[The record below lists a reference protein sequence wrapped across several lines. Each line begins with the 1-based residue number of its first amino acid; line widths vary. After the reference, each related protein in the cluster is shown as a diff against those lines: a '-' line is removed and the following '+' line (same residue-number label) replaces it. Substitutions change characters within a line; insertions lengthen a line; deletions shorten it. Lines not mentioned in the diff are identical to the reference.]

1 MRSKFSPRKIPFPAF
16 SAEHFKKIMNT
27 TKMQQLYQLFI
38 VPISIVIDK
47 TDAIKKVTSKG
58 RDVQYPLDEQTLL
71 QRHQYI
77 SIMRKIYQ
85 SSRFN
90 NVFRKMPSGNNLFFQ
105 ISGVRTGVCTYIYA
119 MLCAFFLLL
128 MHNLRKLLSE
138 PYSNLK
144 PRISD
149 FKAFNIPQNLR
160 TKLYYYLKQQAALL
174 QGLQGDYIAFRIF
187 CGLAFVIK
195 PK

>member
-1 MRSKFSPRKIPFPAF
+1 MLVCSPRKILILILILIQGLGNVISCVFCRTF
-16 SAEHFKKIMNT
+16 SEYKYDENAVVSC
-27 TKMQQLYQLFI
+27 LFYPSLVLLTSYC
-38 VPISIVIDK
+38 VPGGKTGK

-119 MLCAFFLLL
+119 MLCAFF
-128 MHNLRKLLSE
+128 
-138 PYSNLK
+138 
-144 PRISD
+144 
-149 FKAFNIPQNLR
+149 FTFNAQF
-160 TKLYYYLKQQAALL
+160 A
-174 QGLQGDYIAFRIF
+174 
-187 CGLAFVIK
+187 
-195 PK
+195 

>member
-1 MRSKFSPRKIPFPAF
+1 
-16 SAEHFKKIMNT
+16 
-27 TKMQQLYQLFI
+27 MQWLVVNFI
-38 VPISIVIDK
+38 HLQCYCVPGGKTGK

-58 RDVQYPLDEQTLL
+58 RDVQYPSDEQTLL

-90 NVFRKMPSGNNLFFQ
+90 NVFRKMPSGNNFFFQ

-119 MLCAFFLLL
+119 MLRAFFLLL